1 MEQGKGIHGAIG
13 APSEEEPQHPR
24 GAQHPQK
31 KCGRAGKEGS
41 TNGKQSG
48 YDEGIYM
55 VIQQRKKSENMHIR
69 IPL

>member
-1 MEQGKGIHGAIG
+1 MEQGTGIHGATG

-24 GAQHPQK
+24 GVQHPQK
-31 KCGRAGKEGS
+31 CGRARKEGN
-41 TNGKQSG
+41 TNRKQSG